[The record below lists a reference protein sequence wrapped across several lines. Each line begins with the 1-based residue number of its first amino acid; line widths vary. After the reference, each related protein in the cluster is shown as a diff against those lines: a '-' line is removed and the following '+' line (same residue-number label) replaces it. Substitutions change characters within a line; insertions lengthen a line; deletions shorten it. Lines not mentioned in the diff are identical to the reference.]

1 MAGEQIKRVSLR
13 TVMCLRRMS
22 ALAHL
27 CYGGVGGAP
36 YAAVHVRD
44 LDMVVMTRGEYPS
57 GRSRGPRCKG
67 MVP

>member
-27 CYGGVGGAP
+27 CYGGVGVALRKRP
-36 YAAVHVRD
+36 FTFVI
-44 LDMVVMTRGEYPS
+44 S
-57 GRSRGPRCKG
+57 IWW
-67 MVP
+67 